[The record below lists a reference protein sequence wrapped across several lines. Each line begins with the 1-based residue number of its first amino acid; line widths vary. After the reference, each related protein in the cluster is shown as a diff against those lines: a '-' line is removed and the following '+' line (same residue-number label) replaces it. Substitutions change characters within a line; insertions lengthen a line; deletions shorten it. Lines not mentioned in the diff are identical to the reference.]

1 MGKIIDISDI
11 DKKNVQSNN
20 NSYYI
25 CGIKIKLKSNG
36 RNIRCWV
43 FTQRFTIW
51 SGR

>member
-25 CGIKIKLKSNG
+25 CGIKI
-36 RNIRCWV
+36 
-43 FTQRFTIW
+43 
-51 SGR
+51 